1 MEQGVTPMAGN
12 GSNWNSFMQSR
23 QAQIVLY
30 SICVFFCVFYAVD
43 GVLEMLSPER
53 SAQMMGALGETGY
66 YAVTIIRCIVL
77 LITGAAFGRIVL
89 RTMREGD

>member
-1 MEQGVTPMAGN
+1 MANTNWGGGN
-12 GSNWNSFMQSR
+12 WSSFMQSR

-43 GVLEMLSPER
+43 GVMEMLSPER

-66 YAVTIIRCIVL
+66 YAVTIARCVVL
-77 LITGAAFGRIVL
+77 LITGVAFGRIVL
-89 RTMREGD
+89 KTIREGE